1 MLLHA
6 TLLLAGLIPPSDTT
20 KFYFG
25 GENVRGCKQVTA
37 NTVYTDSLGFG
48 FEGSAVRDIRPKGR
62 SLVIGESPYFF
73 SVKVPEGNYD
83 VTVGLVGQRAPSHV
97 AIRAEN
103 RRNMTDKI
111 DVRPEGLTSV
121 QFTVHVRDTFI
132 RNAAN
137 AVVDRVR
144 IKPRERN
151 YAQWDNRLTLEF
163 AGDTPAIRTVTIKP
177 NATAVTV
184 FLAGN
189 STVVDQD
196 KEPWASWGQMIP
208 AFFQPGKVAVANYAE
223 SGESLSSWIHAKR
236 FEKVLSL
243 MKPGD
248 YLLVEFGHNDQKQKG
263 EGIGAF
269 TSYSKDLRYVID
281 EVRKKNGIPV
291 LVTSVQRRSF
301 DSTGHIQHTLGDY
314 PAAVR
319 AVAKEKGTALIDLN
333 KVTKVMYEAWGEEK
347 SIKAFVHY
355 PANTFPGQ
363 TTELRDNTHFNNFGA
378 WEVAKCVVKEIQ
390 ENNIPLV
397 KLLRKNLPAFDPA
410 HPDSPEM
417 LYWPMSRL
425 RASAKP
431 DGN

>member
-37 NTVYTDSLGFG
+37 NAIYSDSIGFG
-48 FEGSAVRDIRPKGR
+48 FEESKVVDVRPKGR
-62 SLVIGESPYFF
+62 SLITGESPYFF
-73 SVKVPEGNYD
+73 SVKLPEGNYD
-83 VTVGLVGQRAPSHV
+83 VTVGLVAGSDPKSV

-103 RRNMTDKI
+103 RRNMTGKI
-111 DVRPEGLTSV
+111 DLAPANLTQVS
-121 QFTVHVRDTFI
+121 FTVHVRDTFI
-132 RNAAN
+132 RNSN
-137 AVVDRVR
+137 GEVTDRVR

-151 YAQWDNRLTLEF
+151 YAQWDNRLTIEF
-163 AGDTPAIRTVTIKP
+163 AGDSPSVRTLAVTPNTK
-177 NATAVTV
+177 ATTV

-208 AFFQPGKVAVANYAE
+208 AFFQPGKVAIANYAE
-223 SGESLSSWIHAKR
+223 SGESLSSWIRAKR
-236 FEKVLSL
+236 FEKVLRL

-281 EVRKKNGIPV
+281 EVRKKKGIPV

-319 AVAKEKGTALIDLN
+319 AVAKEKGTAVIDLN

-347 SIKAFVHY
+347 SIRAFVHY

-363 TTELRDNTHFNNFGA
+363 TAELKDNTHFNNFGA

-390 ENNIPLV
+390 DNNIPLV

-417 LYWPMSRL
+417 LYWPASRL